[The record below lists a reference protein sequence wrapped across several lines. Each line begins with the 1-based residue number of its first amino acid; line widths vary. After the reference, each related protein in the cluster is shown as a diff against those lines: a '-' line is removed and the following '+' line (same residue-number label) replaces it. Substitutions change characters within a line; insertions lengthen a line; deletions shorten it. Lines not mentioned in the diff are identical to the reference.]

1 MRIAILGSVALPV
14 PPPAQGG
21 TEWIAYFQAAG
32 LSKRWHKVLLFAA
45 DGSKTGDYELI

>member
-21 TEWIAYFQAAG
+21 TEWIAYYQAEG
-32 LSKRWHKVLLFAA
+32 LSKLGHKVVL
-45 DGSKTGDYELI
+45 